1 MTRNK
6 ILEASFPYSLSS
18 ACVRSL
24 SACDFSEKFEKR
36 TKRKKEKKKNTLRR
50 YSVSTTVRYQSVS
63 FPLSLF
69 FFFFNSQSS
78 PFNLCFFSF
87 LVLLWLL
94 PYAVNSYANFSF
106 LKGKKRETIDIRV
119 HNYLV
124 STVVWCQ
131 GFASDQP
138 CAVRQWC
145 CSI

>member
-69 FFFFNSQSS
+69 FFFFQ
-78 PFNLCFFSF
+78 FS
-87 LVLLWLL
+87 
-94 PYAVNSYANFSF
+94 
-106 LKGKKRETIDIRV
+106 
-119 HNYLV
+119 
-124 STVVWCQ
+124 VVA
-131 GFASDQP
+131 F
-138 CAVRQWC
+138 
-145 CSI
+145 